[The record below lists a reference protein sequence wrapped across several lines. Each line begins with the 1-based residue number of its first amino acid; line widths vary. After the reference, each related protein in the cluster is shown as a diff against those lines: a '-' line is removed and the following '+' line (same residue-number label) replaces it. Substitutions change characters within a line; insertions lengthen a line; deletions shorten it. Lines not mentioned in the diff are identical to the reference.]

1 MEAYGVGAYGL
12 GAYVLCDS
20 GLGVCGLWTCCVLGS
35 GLAYGWYVRCS
46 CLARARGSAA
56 RWEREARDHG
66 HRSRTGCRCRTY
78 EVLLRARAS
87 GGDKVEGGLGWGALD
102 FVLEEDMGG

>member
-1 MEAYGVGAYGL
+1 M
-12 GAYVLCDS
+12 GAYVLEEYVLWES

-56 RWEREARDHG
+56 REGRERNRWG
-66 HRSRTGCRCRTY
+66 VTCC
-78 EVLLRARAS
+78 
-87 GGDKVEGGLGWGALD
+87 LGSVA
-102 FVLEEDMGG
+102 